1 MRKCFISFLFLFIFA
16 LSPRAVAAELPFR
29 DGDRIVIWSES
40 AGMALSAQSSGN
52 YRLAVPVAQE
62 DGILTG
68 FGETEIWT
76 VIQSGDGWKFTNSG
90 QYLSMEDDSG
100 YLLLDAVHDLWTVES
115 ADGQI
120 CTFLNQAQGQLI
132 CLNSRRGQWLT
143 CDPDAAGRSGETE
156 LSVYL
161 LPRQTPEEEADSGIY
176 FGQLHSHSTLSDG
189 EVAPAELYAAAKAAG
204 LDFFAVTDHSH
215 AFDHHKEAT
224 LFDGDC
230 SEDWRSGR
238 ADAVAAASA
247 DFLPLFAFE
256 ITWNQGQGH
265 MNTFFTEGFLSRE
278 TEKYQSWAAGM
289 EAYLDAL
296 PEHSVSQFNHPGE
309 EFGTFKDFSV
319 YSPEADRRITLLEV
333 SEDLTA
339 YFQALASGWH
349 VGPTLSGDPHTFR
362 SGPRTAVLMD
372 TLTEESLQDAL
383 ENRRVYA
390 TTDEDLQ
397 IHFTLDGHEMG
408 SILPRA
414 DYPGQITFRIRLN
427 DPTDSQIGLVEL
439 MSGGT
444 VLAQQTLE
452 GATGEISFTVH
463 ANRDHYLLRITQ
475 PDGDW
480 AVTAPIWL
488 DDRDNLGIR
497 SLRAEAEVLTPG
509 VPQKFSVELFNH
521 EEANLAISAV
531 TLSVEGTEYLSGG
544 YPMEY
549 LETDTVQFTHT
560 FPVDGV
566 YTLTAALTGT
576 LEGREV
582 TQHFSRE
589 FVVMPKKLVEDVVLD
604 AGHGCAASVENFFAL
619 CANQDVSVN
628 FLEIP
633 ATVKD
638 LEPVRLLIIPAPES
652 DFSEDYLAKT
662 AEFIRKGGSIL
673 LCGTGNSEN
682 PRSSERLNRLLEVL
696 GASGRFLANDVRDAV
711 NNAGSPELIRTAEF
725 ASSPWTASLSEGQV
739 FVQNRGCAIDPGPG
753 QWLVRS
759 LPTGG
764 SAVLLSAEE
773 TSFGGHIFLSGGCLL
788 SDEALSRPQESG
800 YALPYANQTILEAIL
815 GLTRIPQ
822 EIIPIDRLRSAEPG
836 RVYLAEGRITA
847 GTANPNTTFPDAVY
861 VQDHT
866 GGIEATG
873 YSDHGLALGTRVQVL
888 GELIGGENPK
898 FRVLR
903 LTELGQDAPLQ
914 PQTANI
920 PGSLLALE
928 GLAGDIMSDGRAV
941 SRFTLDGVTVIVENA
956 IRSGSRGVN
965 ELARIVRAGNTLRAV
980 GLGHWENGKPVLRLR
995 DCDEVWLLEGQ
1006 TGTLPT
1012 EPDTDA
1018 PENTEPEGPDDPDN
1032 PGGNEPDFPGSGDP
1046 ADPDEENPP
1055 TGDNIGLFVLLLL
1068 ISGWL
1073 LLSLRRFV
1081 WR

>member
-1 MRKCFISFLFLFIFA
+1 
-16 LSPRAVAAELPFR
+16 
-29 DGDRIVIWSES
+29 
-40 AGMALSAQSSGN
+40 
-52 YRLAVPVAQE
+52 
-62 DGILTG
+62 
-68 FGETEIWT
+68 
-76 VIQSGDGWKFTNSG
+76 
-90 QYLSMEDDSG
+90 
-100 YLLLDAVHDLWTVES
+100 
-115 ADGQI
+115 
-120 CTFLNQAQGQLI
+120 
-132 CLNSRRGQWLT
+132 
-143 CDPDAAGRSGETE
+143 
-156 LSVYL
+156 
-161 LPRQTPEEEADSGIY
+161 
-176 FGQLHSHSTLSDG
+176 
-189 EVAPAELYAAAKAAG
+189 
-204 LDFFAVTDHSH
+204 
-215 AFDHHKEAT
+215 
-224 LFDGDC
+224 
-230 SEDWRSGR
+230 
-238 ADAVAAASA
+238 
-247 DFLPLFAFE
+247 
-256 ITWNQGQGH
+256 
-265 MNTFFTEGFLSRE
+265 
-278 TEKYQSWAAGM
+278 
-289 EAYLDAL
+289 
-296 PEHSVSQFNHPGE
+296 
-309 EFGTFKDFSV
+309 
-319 YSPEADRRITLLEV
+319 
-333 SEDLTA
+333 
-339 YFQALASGWH
+339 
-349 VGPTLSGDPHTFR
+349 
-362 SGPRTAVLMD
+362 
-372 TLTEESLQDAL
+372 
-383 ENRRVYA
+383 
-390 TTDEDLQ
+390 
-397 IHFTLDGHEMG
+397 
-408 SILPRA
+408 
-414 DYPGQITFRIRLN
+414 
-427 DPTDSQIGLVEL
+427 
-439 MSGGT
+439 
-444 VLAQQTLE
+444 
-452 GATGEISFTVH
+452 
-463 ANRDHYLLRITQ
+463 
-475 PDGDW
+475 
-480 AVTAPIWL
+480 
-488 DDRDNLGIR
+488 LGIR

-544 YPMEY
+544 YPIEY
-549 LETDTVQFTHT
+549 LETDSVQFTHT

-604 AGHGCAASVENFFAL
+604 AGHGCAESVENFFAL

-633 ATVKD
+633 ATAKD

-662 AEFIRKGGSIL
+662 AEFIQKGGSIL
-673 LCGTGNSEN
+673 LCGAGISEN
-682 PRSSERLNRLLEVL
+682 ERASGQLNRLLEVL

-739 FVQNRGCAIDPGPG
+739 FVQNRGCAIEPGPG

-903 LTELGQDAPLQ
+903 LTELGQDAPVQ
-914 PQTANI
+914 PQNEKI
-920 PGSLLALE
+920 PGSLLSLE
-928 GLAGDIMSDGRAV
+928 GKADQVISDGRAV

-1018 PENTEPEGPDDPDN
+1018 PENTEPEGPDGPDN
-1032 PGGNEPDFPGSGDP
+1032 PGGDEPDFPGSSDP